1 MNEVGA
7 EKEEETGGAEDRN
20 ERLPKRKDKWKCP
33 KCGEIIII
41 HVKLSEPPVC
51 RNPQAHTSTAVA
63 MELVK

>member
-7 EKEEETGGAEDRN
+7 NTEEETTDAEDRN

-33 KCGEIIII
+33 KCGEVIVI

-51 RNPQAHTSTAVA
+51 RNPQSHTSTAVA